1 MFPYDLIKGKKVCSN
16 SAIINLSTLFV
27 SLPYYH
33 FAFYMFLPQKTKNT
47 DGTCELFVQIED
59 RYLIM
64 ILQFCIMKIE
74 FNPIMNLYKK
84 RKNISNDMDRFSDK
98 NA

>member
-1 MFPYDLIKGKKVCSN
+1 
-16 SAIINLSTLFV
+16 
-27 SLPYYH
+27 
-33 FAFYMFLPQKTKNT
+33 MFLPQKTKNT
-47 DGTCELFVQIED
+47 LGGSCELFVQIED